1 MYKHHCRLLASGLGI
16 LSISLGCMSSAFA
29 AKPVDL
35 SHQSVS
41 VLKSF
46 VVPAQS
52 GVKQLSSS
60 VDFNQTEHVRI
71 VQTYAGYPV
80 WGADAVVHAPHGH
93 KDSITKIMAGNNSA
107 VTMNGTMYQD
117 LNQDLHNSPAFI
129 FSSEQANKALQ
140 KLIQSYEKKTVGKVD
155 IKDSKS
161 NLIVF
166 VDKNKKA
173 HWAYLVEF
181 YANAGKPTV
190 AKPIAIIDAM
200 TLEVYQQWNN
210 LQTIEDAA
218 GGGFGGNE
226 KEGKFTYDGMKG
238 NLPKLTITR
247 EPTNNMCYLQSKDV
261 IVKDVRKN
269 YDVYQFGCETPN
281 AEHDNTFW
289 NGDIDAVNGGYSP
302 ADDAMFAG
310 MVIKNMYQEWY
321 GESPLIEKDG
331 NPMTLSMCVHME
343 NYDNAYWDGRQMTFG
358 DGESMFYPLVSI
370 GVAAH
375 EISHG
380 FTEQHSHLTY
390 WAQSGG
396 MNEAFSDIAAQ
407 AAEYYAYG
415 HNSWQIGPEIFK
427 APDEALRYM
436 DQPSK
441 DCKGGEPGNWCSI
454 DNASQYND
462 GIDVHYSS
470 GVYNRLFYLLGT
482 TKGWNTKMAFNVM
495 VQANQNYWTADSTFA
510 AGACGLLKATEDY
523 HKIDHRYNL
532 DAVKNAIAGV
542 GIDISSCN

>member
-1 MYKHHCRLLASGLGI
+1 MYKQHCRLLASGLTV
-16 LSISLGCMSSAFA
+16 LALGCASSVFA

-35 SHQSVS
+35 SRQSVS
-41 VLKSF
+41 FLSSF
-46 VVPAQS
+46 VVLSQS
-52 GVKQLSSS
+52 GIKQLSTK
-60 VDFNQTEHVRI
+60 VDFNKTEHVR
-71 VQTYAGYPV
+71 VAQTYAGYPV
-80 WGADAVVHAPHGH
+80 WGADAIVHVPHGQ
-93 KDSITKIMAGNNSA
+93 KDSITKIMATKNSA
-107 VTMNGTMYQD
+107 ATMNGTMYQE
-117 LNQDLHNSPAFI
+117 LNQDLHNAPAFI
-129 FSSEQANKALQ
+129 FKSEQANKALQ
-140 KLIQSYEKKTVGKVD
+140 HAVQAYEKKSAAKVE

-161 NLIVF
+161 SLIVF
-166 VDKNKKA
+166 VDRNNKA

-190 AKPIAIIDAM
+190 AKPIAIMDAVSF
-200 TLEVYQQWNN
+200 EVYQQWNN

-226 KEGKFTYDGMKG
+226 KAGKFTYDGLKG

-247 EPTNNMCYLQSKDV
+247 EASQNLCFLKSSDV
-261 IVKDVRKN
+261 IVKDVRTN
-269 YDVYQFGCETPN
+269 YAPYQFGCETPN
-281 AEHDNTFW
+281 AEHDNVFW
-289 NGDIDAVNGGYSP
+289 NGDLDAVNGGYSP

-321 GESPLIEKDG
+321 GVSPLVEADG
-331 NPMTLSMCVHME
+331 TPMQLSMCVHME
-343 NYDNAYWDGRQMTFG
+343 NFDNAYWDGRQMTFG
-358 DGESMFYPLVSI
+358 DGEYMFYPLVSI

-380 FTEQHSHLTY
+380 FTEQNSHLTY

-427 APDEALRYM
+427 DPDGALRYM

-441 DCKGGEPGNWCSI
+441 DCKGGQAGNWCSI
-454 DNASQYND
+454 DNAKDYND

-482 TKGWNTKMAFNVM
+482 SKGWNTRMAFNVM
-495 VQANQNYWTADSTFA
+495 VQANENYWTADSTFA

-523 HKIDHRYNL
+523 HKIDHRY
-532 DAVKNAIAGV
+532 DVASVKAAIAGV
-542 GIDISSCN
+542 GIDYTSCN